1 MTTDR
6 PTADGG
12 DPGDD
17 PLDAFDSPEAS
28 LLGAAPALAKI
39 ALGAWWRTTEWTAG
53 TSVRAGARVIDA
65 ARTGESATDLLQRAG
80 TDVRGY
86 ARQLLGLAEAMEA
99 AAAGEAPGG
108 PRPARP
114 SDTESLRRRGEE
126 LLRQSADV
134 TYEEEAHPAYRRI
147 LSDLAPDEGRILR
160 FLSREGPQP
169 AVDVR
174 TARVPMMNS
183 ELVAPGLSMI
193 GAEAGVRYLDRVHA
207 YLNNLY
213 RLGLIWFSREALPD
227 PLSYQVLEAQPEVS
241 EALEQGRARRQD
253 PAPEHPRDA
262 VRRGL
267 LPRVPARGGED
278 VDTLPDSEAARG
290 RERSRRA
297 PCPWPGPRRRAGSRG

>member
-1 MTTDR
+1 MTDTKH
-6 PTADGG
+6 PAGEG

-17 PLDAFDSPEAS
+17 PLDGYESAEAG
-28 LLGAAPALAKI
+28 LLASAPTLAKI

-53 TSVRAGARVIDA
+53 ASLRASARVIDA
-65 ARTGESATDLLQRAG
+65 ARASESATDLLERAG

-99 AAAGEAPGG
+99 AAAGETPGPG
-108 PRPARP
+108 PARP
-114 SDTESLRRRGEE
+114 GDPDSLRQRGEE

-134 TYEEEAHPAYRRI
+134 AYEEQAHPAYRRI
-147 LSDLAPDEGRILR
+147 LSELAPDEGRILR

-193 GAEAGVRYLDRVHA
+193 GAGAGVRYLDRVPA

-213 RLGLIWFSREALPD
+213 RLGLIWFSRESLPD
-227 PLSYQVLEAQPEVS
+227 PLSYQVLEAQPEVG
-241 EALEQGRARRQD
+241 EALDKAGRGGKT
-253 PAPEHPRDA
+253 
-262 VRRGL
+262 VRRSIHLTPFGEDFCRVC
-267 LPRVPARGGED
+267 LPADGED
-278 VDTLPDSEAARG
+278 VDTLPDSEAAR
-290 RERSRRA
+290 E
-297 PCPWPGPRRRAGSRG
+297 PGAARPGAEP